1 MSLILLLL
9 WIAKIQTSVFQLIL
23 ITVPVIR
30 DLLSALI
37 MTADIRVSVTKDGFQ
52 MVRVVVMMNQN
63 ADLLTTVMI
72 TLSAQML
79 TVAFHVPVGTDSAD
93 LE

>member
-9 WIAKIQTSVFQLIL
+9 WIAKIPTSVFQLIV

-52 MVRVVVMMNQN
+52 MVIVVLIDQN
-63 ADLLTTVMI
+63 VDLLTTVTQ

-79 TVAFHVPVGTDSAD
+79 TVAFHVHVGTDSAD